1 MTEEKPG
8 ADLRYEEDSLG
19 RIAVPATALWGAV
32 TERARRHFQI
42 GEGLMP
48 AAIIHAIAW
57 IKEAAAAANHSC
69 GLIDSAQEA
78 GIAAVCRRIRTGE
91 LDHAFPLPVWQ
102 TGSGTQ
108 TNMNVNEVIARL
120 AAAAECAGDP
130 DVDPARFHVNDV
142 VNRSQSSN
150 DVFPAALRIAAVL
163 AIRDRLEPALA
174 TLLTALDELSV
185 AHGGVVKLGRTH
197 LMDATPI
204 RFEQEIA
211 AWTRALR
218 DGGAALAALTPACL
232 ELPLGGTAVG
242 TGLNSPEGFGELAAA
257 WLARETGL
265 DFTAAP
271 VPGRHMASQTALT
284 NLHGPLRALAADLF
298 KLAADIRLLGSG
310 PRGGIGE
317 FHLPANEPGSSIMPG
332 KVNPT
337 QSEMLIMVAIQVMAN
352 DQAITLASSQGQLQL
367 NVCLPLIGSCLLESI
382 RLLADAMTAFARYGI
397 RGLELNR
404 ETIRTH
410 VDSSLM
416 QVTALT
422 ASIGYREAARLAQEA
437 AASGGSLRDAVLAS
451 GLLSAADYDR
461 LTAAD
466 RMTRPDPAAGGEV

>member
-1 MTEEKPG
+1 MTENLS
-8 ADLRYEEDSLG
+8 ALDLRYEEDSLG
-19 RIAVPATALWGAV
+19 RIAVPAAAPWGAV

-42 GEGLMP
+42 GEGSMP
-48 AAIIHAIAW
+48 TAIIHALAW
-57 IKEAAAAANHSC
+57 IKEAAAAANLSY
-69 GLIDSAQEA
+69 GLIDSGQQQA
-78 GIAAVCRRIRTGE
+78 IAAVCRRIRTGE

-108 TNMNVNEVIARL
+108 TNMNVNEVISRL
-120 AAAAECAGDP
+120 AAQAELAEDP
-130 DVDPARFHVNDV
+130 TADPARFHANDV

-163 AIRDRLEPALA
+163 AVRERLRPALG
-174 TLLTALDELSV
+174 TLLAALERLSA
-185 AHGGVVKLGRTH
+185 AHGSVVKLGRTH

-211 AWTRALR
+211 AWTQALR
-218 DGGAALAALTPACL
+218 DDEAALDALTPACL

-242 TGLNSPEGFGELAAA
+242 SGLNSPAGFGERAAA

-265 DFTAAP
+265 PFTAAP
-271 VPGRHMASQTALT
+271 VPGRHMASQTALV
-284 NLHGPLRALAADLF
+284 NLHGPLAALAADLF

-317 FHLPANEPGSSIMPG
+317 LLLPANEPGSSIMPG

-352 DQAITLASSQGQLQL
+352 GQAITLASSQGQLQL
-367 NVCLPLIGSCLLESI
+367 NVCLPLIGSRLLESI
-382 RLLADAMTAFARYGI
+382 RLLADAMTAFAEFGI
-397 RGLELNR
+397 NGLELNHR
-404 ETIRTH
+404 TIQAH
-410 VDSSLM
+410 VESSLM

-422 ASIGYREAARLAQEA
+422 AAIGYREAARLAQEA
-437 AASGGSLRDAVLAS
+437 AASGGSLREAVLAS

-461 LTAAD
+461 LTAAE
-466 RMTRPDPAAGGEV
+466 RMTRPDPVPGGDL